1 MDESVPAPQ
10 LCGSRWC
17 YRLVH
22 SGVGESMCRGWAG
35 ALWDLTGGVACSG
48 ACGKSFHLSV

>member
-22 SGVGESMCRGWAG
+22 SGVEESTCRGWAG